1 MNTKS
6 QRMITV
12 PKAVINR
19 LPMYHRFLHQL
30 LEEGTERISSR
41 QLSQLM
47 RITSSQLRQDLSHFG
62 EFGQQ
67 GYGYRVET
75 LYRAISGILGLDNNY
90 TAVIVGAGN
99 IGRAIINYGGF
110 RRRGLKVIGIFDS
123 NPKVIGQSLGN
134 LTILN
139 VEKLSVFL
147 KEHPVDIGVI
157 STPVHSAQEVANI
170 LMQAGVRGIW
180 NFAPIMLERKNDVII
195 EDIHL
200 GDSLMTL
207 FYKLNRQE
215 GE

>member
-47 RITSSQLRQDLSHFG
+47 RITSSQLRQDLSYFG

-75 LYRAISGILGLDNNY
+75 LYKAISGILGLDNNY

>member
-47 RITSSQLRQDLSHFG
+47 RITSSQLRQDLSYFG